1 MTPLTPLTPL
11 TPDIT
16 ASRVSPAAP
25 ALRRWRVPHVDL
37 PTPEEMRAWDRAA
50 SVNFGLREELLM
62 ENASR
67 EALHVLRAELAGL
80 AGATGP
86 SCAPP
91 PPAASFPLAGLRV
104 LLFMGGGNNGGD
116 AAALARHLH
125 DAGAEALV
133 LHTRPLG
140 EYRGATGYHTRLARR
155 CGVPFR
161 PVGAWPRGLADTR
174 WLTPH
179 VVVDGLL
186 GTGFTGAL
194 RQREATLVAA
204 INELSGRAFVLAL
217 DIPSGLDALAGRPCP
232 DAVRAH
238 ATVTFEAAKPG
249 LVLPEAVSHTGRL
262 HVRPIGIPRAARA
275 QRPASYRM
283 LDDTCLS
290 ALPAPTPGMHK
301 GIAGHVLVVGGSEG
315 LTGAPLLAAL
325 GALRGGA
332 GLVSVA
338 CPGGLAAEVK
348 AATPD
353 VMTLPLGQRRTWDPA
368 ALPGLLAFAARC
380 HALVVGPGMG
390 RSPEA
395 AALLA
400 ALLALPDRPPAV
412 IDADGLFPLAEGL
425 VSLDLVRK
433 TDIVTPHPGE
443 MARLAGLATADVQR
457 DRAATARAFAARCAG
472 VLVLKG
478 AGSLVTRRDLPLTI
492 IPLAVPTLAV
502 AGSGDV
508 LSGLAGT
515 LLAQGAPP
523 EAAACL
529 AAYLHAKAGQ
539 LLLHDYPAR
548 GNTPREIADAIPR
561 ARKEHLPCC

>member
-1 MTPLTPLTPL
+1 MTPT
-11 TPDIT
+11 DN
-16 ASRVSPAAP
+16 AA
-25 ALRRWRVPHVDL
+25 RWHLPYVDL
-37 PTPEEMRAWDRAA
+37 PAPEEMATWDRAA
-50 SVNFGLREELLM
+50 SADYGLREEILM

-67 EALHVLRAELAGL
+67 EALHVLREELTASVTGIGTNTS
-80 AGATGP
+80 ASNGASTTRSTP
-86 SCAPP
+86 R
-91 PPAASFPLAGLRV
+91 PASSPFSFTGLRV

-125 DAGAEALV
+125 DAGAEVLV

-140 EYRGATGYHTRLARR
+140 GYRGAAGYHVRLAKR

-161 PVGAWPRGLADTR
+161 PAGAWPRSLPDSR
-174 WLTPH
+174 WLAPR

-186 GTGFTGAL
+186 GTGFSGAL
-194 RQREATLVAA
+194 REREAGLVTA
-204 INELSGRAFVLAL
+204 INELADRAFVLAL
-217 DIPSGLDALAGRPCP
+217 DIPSGLGGLTGRPRP
-232 DAVRAH
+232 DAVCAH

-249 LVLPEAVSHTGRL
+249 LILPEAVPYTGRL
-262 HVRPIGIPRAARA
+262 HVRPIGIPHAVRTHH
-275 QRPASYRM
+275 PASYRM
-283 LDDTCLS
+283 LDDTCLA
-290 ALPAPTPGMHK
+290 ALPAPTPCMHK
-301 GIAGHVLVVGGSEG
+301 GTAGHVLVVGGSEG
-315 LTGAPLLAAL
+315 LTGAPLLAGL

-332 GLVSVA
+332 GLVTVA

-353 VMTLPLGQRRTWDPA
+353 VMTLPLGERRAWDPA
-368 ALPGLLAFAARC
+368 ALPGLLALAARC
-380 HALVVGPGMG
+380 NALVIGPGMG

-395 AALLA
+395 AEVLS
-400 ALLALPDRPPAV
+400 ALLALPGRPPAV

-425 VSLDLVRK
+425 VSLDLVRE

-443 MARLAGLATADVQR
+443 MARLAGLTTADVQR
-457 DRAATARAFAARCAG
+457 GRAATARAFAARCAG

-478 AGSLVTRRDLPLTI
+478 AGSLVTRHDRPITI
-492 IPLAVPTLAV
+492 IPLAAPTLAV

-508 LSGLAGT
+508 LSGLAGA
-515 LLAQGAPP
+515 LLAQGAPT
-523 EAAACL
+523 EVAACL

-548 GNTPREIADAIPR
+548 GNTPSEIADAIPR

>member
-1 MTPLTPLTPL
+1 MTPTDR
-11 TPDIT
+11 PD
-16 ASRVSPAAP
+16 
-25 ALRRWRVPHVDL
+25 RWRLPCVDL
-37 PTPEEMRAWDRAA
+37 PAPEEMAGWDRAA
-50 SVNFGLREELLM
+50 ITDFGLREEMLM

-67 EALHVLRAELAGL
+67 EALHALRAELASRAE
-80 AGATGP
+80 AGAGLNSGAPIAPDTP
-86 SCAPP
+86 SA
-91 PPAASFPLAGLRV
+91 ATSASFSFSGLRV

-125 DAGAEALV
+125 DAGAEVLV

-140 EYRGATGYHTRLARR
+140 GYRGAAGYHARLAKR

-161 PVGAWPRGLADTR
+161 PAGAWPRSLPAPHWLA
-174 WLTPH
+174 PH

-186 GTGFTGAL
+186 GTGFTGML
-194 RQREATLVAA
+194 REREADLVTA

-217 DIPSGLDALAGRPCP
+217 DIPSGLGGLTGRPRP

-249 LVLPEAVSHTGRL
+249 LVLPEAAPYTGRL
-262 HVRPIGIPRAARA
+262 HVRPIGIPQAVRALH
-275 QRPASYRM
+275 PASYRM
-283 LDDTCLS
+283 LDDSCLA
-290 ALPAPTPGMHK
+290 ALPAPAPCMHK
-301 GIAGHVLVVGGSEG
+301 GTAGHVLVVGGSEG

-332 GLVSVA
+332 GLVTVA
-338 CPGGLAAEVK
+338 CPGGLATEVK

-353 VMTLPLGQRRTWDPA
+353 VMTLPLGERRAWDPA
-368 ALPGLLAFAARC
+368 ALPGLLALASQTGRC
-380 HALVVGPGMG
+380 NALVIGPGMG

-395 AALLA
+395 GEVLS
-400 ALLALPDRPPAV
+400 ALLALPGRPPAV

-425 VSLDLVRK
+425 VSLDLVRE

-443 MARLAGLATADVQR
+443 MARLAGLTTADVQR
-457 DRAATARAFAARCAG
+457 GRAATARAFAARCAG

-478 AGSLVTRRDLPLTI
+478 AGSLVTRRDRPITLV
-492 IPLAVPTLAV
+492 PLAAPTLAV

-508 LSGLAGT
+508 LSGLAGA
-515 LLAQGAPP
+515 LLAQGAPSDV
-523 EAAACL
+523 AACL